1 MTVNIKSEY
10 NCNLK
15 LNLIPEHM
23 TIINEIYSTVDK
35 LTKRLSL

>member
-1 MTVNIKSEY
+1 MTLNIKSEY

-15 LNLIPEHM
+15 LNPEHM